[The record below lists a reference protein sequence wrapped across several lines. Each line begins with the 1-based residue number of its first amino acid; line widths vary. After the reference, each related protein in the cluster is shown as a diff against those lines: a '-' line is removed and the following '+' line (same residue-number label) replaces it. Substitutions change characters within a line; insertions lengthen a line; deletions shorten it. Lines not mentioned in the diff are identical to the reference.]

1 MKILYL
7 TNNLAFDLSECLI
20 ENGENVVICH
30 EKINYD
36 FLKSERFDFIVSY
49 NYKYII
55 PENVIKMYENKII
68 NLHISFL
75 PYNRGAYPNV
85 WSFLEDT
92 PKGVTIH
99 YIDEGV
105 DTGDIIVQK
114 ELYFDEKN
122 ETFKTSYEKLNIE
135 IQNLFKLNW
144 DKIKNN
150 KIIPV
155 KQDNQVATIHKKKD
169 LNVLLEYFGE
179 LFWSKTISEIKSII
193 MEKNLI

>member
-7 TNNLAFDLSECLI
+7 TNNLAFDISEWLI
-20 ENGENVVICH
+20 DNGENLVVYH

-36 FLKSERFDFIVSY
+36 FLKLERYDFIISY

-55 PENVIKMYENKII
+55 PENIIKMYENKII

-75 PYNRGAYPNV
+75 PYNRGAHPNV

-99 YIDEGV
+99 YIDEGI

-144 DKIKNN
+144 DKIKND
-150 KIIPV
+150 KIVPV
-155 KQDNQVATIHKKKD
+155 KQNNQIATYHTRKD
-169 LNVLLEYFGE
+169 LNILLEYFGE